1 MEHLKKYHKKY
12 PAARWWRFQVLSK
25 FFSVFPPSHR
35 GVCITL
41 YFYDDNDD
49 NGVGGGSGSGG
60 VGGNDDDDGE
70 GDDDNDRALSFDTFA
85 NKQARSPHHIRN
97 VLSPD
102 QWA

>member
-1 MEHLKKYHKKY
+1 MEHLKKYYKKY

-25 FFSVFPPSHR
+25 FFRVFPHH

-60 VGGNDDDDGE
+60 VAGNDDDDDG
-70 GDDDNDRALSFDTFA
+70 DNDRALSFDTFA
-85 NKQARSPHHIRN
+85 NEQARNPHQQSQTKNH
-97 VLSPD
+97 LPYT
-102 QWA
+102 